1 MNQYPSLETDR
12 LLLGEIYAADIPN
25 IIKYAGNKKVAET
38 TLNMP
43 HPYQEK
49 DAIFWINMAQQ
60 GWRDKTK
67 NIFAIRLKT
76 NQELIGGIGLHIEA
90 SFNRAELGYWIAVP
104 FWNQGYMTEAVEA
117 VIKYGFNQLHLNK
130 IFAVYEADNP
140 ASGKVMLKNG
150 MLKEGELKQHV
161 RKNGVYID
169 LVQYGVLNGEL
180 RIENS
185 LDMN

>member
-1 MNQYPSLETDR
+1 MLQYPHLETNR
-12 LLLGEIYAADIPN
+12 LVLGEIYAADIPN

-60 GWRDKTK
+60 GWQDKTK

-76 NQELIGGIGLHIEA
+76 NQELIGGVGLHIDA
-90 SFNRAELGYWIAVP
+90 RFNRAELGYWVAVP
-104 FWNQGYMTEAVEA
+104 FWNQGYMTEAVQT
-117 VIKYGFNQLHLNK
+117 VIKYGFDTLELNK
-130 IFAVYEADNP
+130 IYAVHEVGNP

-161 RKNGVYID
+161 RKNGVYKD

-180 RIENS
+180 R
-185 LDMN
+185 MNN